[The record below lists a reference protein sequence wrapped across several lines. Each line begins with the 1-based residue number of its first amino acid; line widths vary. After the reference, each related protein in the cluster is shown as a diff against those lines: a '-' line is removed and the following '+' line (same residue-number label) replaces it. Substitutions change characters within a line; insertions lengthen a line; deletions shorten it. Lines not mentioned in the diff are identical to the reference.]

1 MKQRYGTARRT
12 FKRYNFLH
20 YFWIILAALFLSP
33 AASAQISILAFG
45 DSLTAGY
52 ELPPSDSFPAQLQT
66 ALRKKGMNVM
76 VHNAGVSGDTTTGGR
91 ARLNWVLKGQKK
103 KPDLIILELGAN
115 DSLRGI
121 DPKITRANLD
131 AMLASLKKSGHKV
144 LIAGMLA
151 PPNLG
156 PEYSKSYNSIFPDM
170 AKKYNMPLY
179 PFFMDG
185 VVLQPKLKLNDGMHP
200 NKQGVGVIVQRILP
214 SIEKALK
221 SGVARQ

>member
-12 FKRYNFLH
+12 FKLYNFLH
-20 YFWIILAALFLSP
+20 YFWILLAALFAAP

-52 ELPPSDSFPAQLQT
+52 ELAPADSFPAQLQA
-66 ALRKKGMNVM
+66 ALRKKGLNANVY
-76 VHNAGVSGDTTTGGR
+76 NAGVSGDTTTGGK

-103 KPDLIILELGAN
+103 KPDLIIMELGAN

-131 AMLASLKKSGHKV
+131 IMLASLKKSNHSV

-156 PEYSKSYNSIFPDM
+156 PDYAKSYNAIFPDL

-185 VVLQPKLKLNDGMHP
+185 VVLQPKLKLSDGMHP
-200 NKQGVGVIVQRILP
+200 NKQGVNVIVQRILP
-214 SIEKALK
+214 SVEKALK
-221 SGVARQ
+221 SRK